1 MRNLSI
7 QCVFLN
13 NLIFQLLNHFILPS
27 SMLARLVNIFMFRCN
42 NKMLFVTS
50 SFVGWI
56 IGHILFMKWV
66 GLLLVWIRQNR
77 SIRKYIQANK
87 YLVLELKNSMSM
99 AGIFSIFLLVTC
111 VHYLGRI
118 PSPIFS
124 TKLNMLE
131 KMEEEEEFDNNEEEE
146 FDNNEEEEFD
156 NNKTVDYMYGNQENL
171 KFKILEKKQKDEEK
185 NFFLFEKP
193 ILTFFFRL

>member
-1 MRNLSI
+1 MCNLSI

-42 NKMLFVTS
+42 SKMLFVTS

-77 SIRKYIQANK
+77 SIQKYIQANK

-131 KMEEEEEFDNNEEEE
+131 KMEEEEEEFDNNEEEE

-171 KFKILEKKQKDEEK
+171 KFKILEKSKKMK
-185 NFFLFEKP
+185 KR
-193 ILTFFFRL
+193 TFFYLKNLF

>member
-1 MRNLSI
+1 
-7 QCVFLN
+7 
-13 NLIFQLLNHFILPS
+13 
-27 SMLARLVNIFMFRCN
+27 
-42 NKMLFVTS
+42 
-50 SFVGWI
+50 
-56 IGHILFMKWV
+56 MKWV

-185 NFFLFEKP
+185 NFFYLKNLF
-193 ILTFFFRL
+193 